1 MNAENYK
8 LSESGGAKLN
18 SLLKRVLEEVKPSD
32 SEIANA
38 KVAINEVMGRLKKL
52 APKNVE
58 IILAGSVARGTH
70 IRGNSDIDIF
80 LLFPRSVSESVVEKK
95 GLEIGKGI
103 VDKRRNES
111 FIVKYAEHPYTK
123 VVLGNRGINVDIV
136 PAYKIKDAS
145 ERGTAVDRTQ
155 LHNEFVNANL
165 NTRQRDE
172 VRVLKA
178 FLKSHGIYG
187 AEAKIEGFSGYLC
200 EILTYHYGTFA
211 SLITAMSNLSL
222 PLIVNTSKSRE
233 MNNENTKSMLKLF
246 GKRFIVVDPTDSN
259 RNVAANVSDESLSRF
274 MVISR
279 NLIKNPSMDTFYRK
293 SGSYVYPERKL
304 AALGKMLGADLYVL
318 HFSVPDIANEIIW
331 QQLRKAQSKDLRIA
345 W

>member
-1 MNAENYK
+1 MAYKPGLVKYMNAENYK
-8 LSESGGAKLN
+8 LSDSGKAKLN
-18 SLLKRVLEEVKPSD
+18 SVLKKVLKDVKPSE

-38 KVAINEVMGRLKKL
+38 RFAINEVMGRLKRL

-80 LLFPRSVSESVVEKK
+80 LLFPRSASENFVEKK

-103 VDKRRNES
+103 VDKKRNES
-111 FIVKYAEHPYTK
+111 YIVKYAEHPYTK
-123 VVLGNRGINVDIV
+123 VVLGDRGINVDIV
-136 PAYKIKDAS
+136 PAYKIKNAA

-155 LHNEFVNANL
+155 LHNEFVNSNL

-178 FLKSHGIYG
+178 FLKAHRIYG

-200 EILTYHYGTFA
+200 ELLIYHYGTFA
-211 SLITAMSNLSL
+211 NLVTAMANIRL
-222 PLIVNTSKSRE
+222 PLIINTSKSRD
-233 MNNENTKSMLKLF
+233 MNNENTKLMLKLF

-259 RNVAANVSDESLSRF
+259 RNVAANVSDESL
-274 MVISR
+274 I
-279 NLIKNPSMDTFYRK
+279 
-293 SGSYVYPERKL
+293 
-304 AALGKMLGADLYVL
+304 
-318 HFSVPDIANEIIW
+318 
-331 QQLRKAQSKDLRIA
+331 
-345 W
+345 